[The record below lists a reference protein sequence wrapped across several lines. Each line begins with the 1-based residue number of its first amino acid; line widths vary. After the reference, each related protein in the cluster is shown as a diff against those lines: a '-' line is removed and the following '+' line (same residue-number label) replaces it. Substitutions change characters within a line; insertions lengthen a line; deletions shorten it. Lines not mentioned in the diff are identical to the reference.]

1 MASIIALA
9 NNKGGTGKTTT
20 ALNLAAGL
28 AREDYRVLLIDA
40 DDQSGTAT
48 DWRNVRPDHAPGF
61 ELVAM
66 RAPTLHVELPALLE
80 RSQYSHVVIDCPPG
94 GPNSGGKMTRSALWV
109 AQLVII
115 PVAPSG
121 PDFWAS
127 DPMIQM
133 LDELAIGRP
142 TPVVSRLLINRK
154 TANTRLGREA
164 RSAAGDMLALP
175 VLKTEITQRASIA
188 EAITRGLTIFEFDSG
203 GLAALEYQDLT
214 QEVLACLS

>member
-28 AREDYRVLLIDA
+28 AREGHSVLLIDA

-61 ELVAM
+61 EVLAM

-80 RSQYSHVVIDCPPG
+80 RSDYTHVVIDCPPG
-94 GPNSGGKMTRSALWV
+94 GPNAGGKMTRSALWV
-109 AQLVII
+109 AHLVLI

-127 DPMIQM
+127 DPMVQM
-133 LDELAIGRP
+133 LDELAISRP
-142 TPVVSRLLINRK
+142 APVTSRLLINRK
-154 TANTRLGREA
+154 SSNTRLGREA
-164 RSAAGDMLALP
+164 RSAAGEMLAIP
-175 VLKTEITQRASIA
+175 VLKTEITQRAAIA
-188 EAITRGLTIFEFDSG
+188 EAITRGMTIFEFDSG
-203 GLAALEYQDLT
+203 SLASLEYQELT
-214 QEVLACLS
+214 EEVLACLK